1 MRLRPA
7 LIFALAS
14 ISATE
19 ARDWHSADGTRTIQG
34 DFVKVSADQLWIRS
48 AQGQPMQIK
57 LTLLAAE
64 DQAYAKSAH
73 TATMD
78 GGKLG
83 AASFEITQSTPV
95 GCLCRMGVKL
105 SNGSSMF
112 TGEQFLLIGD
122 SKDLPKK
129 GTRMDAK
136 TLFFAGQI
144 TFHPQ
149 VGSPAP
155 MRSFALTLDPA
166 ASSLTDTLTGRKAPI
181 IYEPSVEI
189 SERRVLGY
197 AISLANPSE
206 AMFLVESAALEGST
220 GIDVDLGT
228 EHAPAT
234 IVAKDD
240 LLGVSVIS
248 CAGSFEP
255 ARLAPKK
262 AIALGQP
269 IYAVSYP
276 LNSSKRSLGDTTI
289 TKGIISKYNGR
300 DTRFEHD
307 ASVDPNA
314 VGGVVL
320 SEKGD
325 VIGIMISKQQPSKT
339 ETARSQVEPTSPTA
353 TPANL
358 SLCINTQELIPFIN
372 SVPRIPVQRS
382 TLNFNLQDTCE
393 TLKRSTAIIRITR
406 ETIHDV
412 TPPPIASVG
421 STPPPP
427 GAPGWSISKAGIR
440 HNSKCKY
447 FNGRYSCQATE
458 GTACKVCGG

>member
-7 LIFALAS
+7 LFLALAS
-14 ISATE
+14 FSATQ
-19 ARDWHSADGTRTIQG
+19 ARDWHSSDGARTVQG
-34 DFVKVSADQLWIRS
+34 EFVKISTDQLWIRT
-48 AQGQPMQIK
+48 AQGQPLQIK

-64 DQAYAKSAH
+64 DQAYAKSAQS
-73 TATMD
+73 AVSE
-78 GGKLG
+78 GEKLG
-83 AASFEITQSTPV
+83 AATFEVTQTTPV
-95 GCLCRMGVKL
+95 GCLCRLAVKL

-122 SKDLPKK
+122 APGLPKK
-129 GTRMDAK
+129 GARLDAK

-149 VGSPAP
+149 VGPPAP
-155 MRSFALTLDPA
+155 MRSFALALDPA
-166 ASSLTDTLTGRKAPI
+166 AQSLADTLTGRKAPVV
-181 IYEPSVEI
+181 YEPRVEI
-189 SERRVLGY
+189 SEKRVLGY
-197 AISLANPSE
+197 AISLASPSE
-206 AMFLVESAALEGST
+206 AMFLVESAALEGAKS
-220 GIDVDLGT
+220 IDVDLGT
-228 EHAPAT
+228 EHSPAT
-234 IVAKDD
+234 VVTKDD
-240 LLGVSVIS
+240 LLGVSVVA

-262 AIALGQP
+262 PIALGQT

-276 LNSSKRSLGDTTI
+276 LNSSKRGLGDTTI

-300 DTRFEHD
+300 EARFEHD

-325 VIGIMISKQQPSKT
+325 VIGIMVSKQQPAKT
-339 ETARSQVEPTSPTA
+339 ESARTAVEATSA
-353 TPANL
+353 ALTPSNL
-358 SLCINTQELIPFIN
+358 SLCISTQELIPFIN

-382 TLNFNLQDTCE
+382 TLNFNLQDTSE

-412 TPPPIASVG
+412 TPPPITG
-421 STPPPP
+421 NGITMPP
-427 GAPGWSISKAGIR
+427 GGTPGWSISKAGIR

-447 FNGRYSCQATE
+447 FNERYPCQATE